1 MNIAVVGTGYV
12 GLVSGTCFAESGNE
26 VICVD
31 IDRSRIE
38 ALTSGSI
45 PIYEP
50 VLGELVS
57 RNLKERRLSFTC
69 DLTAAVAQ
77 SMVSF
82 VAVGT
87 PMSANGAADLSG
99 VLRVSDEIAC
109 AAIGYHIIAIKSTVP
124 VGTNDR
130 LRERVKSIANSPI
143 DVCSV
148 PEFLKEGSAVEDFM
162 RPDRVVIGS
171 SSEQAT
177 AILREI
183 HAPFVRT
190 DNPILIMHPSSAELT
205 KYASNAML
213 ALRISF
219 INQMANLCEAVG
231 AEINDVRRGMGSD
244 RRIGSQFLFPGVGY
258 GGSCFPKDVQALI
271 HSAAEHQLDFAML
284 KATDE
289 VNDRQKRLMVE
300 RVKHHFG
307 PDLSG
312 FTFAIWGLAF
322 KPRTDDM
329 REAPSL
335 VVIDE
340 LLKAQARVQ
349 VHDPEALEGAR
360 RIFGERMSYHR
371 TNYEALSKADALIIL
386 TEWNEFRH
394 PNFQRINAELKQP
407 VIFDA
412 ESVRSGADES
422 AGIPLLLNR
431 PPPDITFR
439 TDAAQ
444 RRGKS
449 VRAG

>member
-31 IDRSRIE
+31 IDSARVD
-38 ALTSGSI
+38 LLGSGKV

-50 VLGELVS
+50 GLEELVR
-57 RNLKERRLSFTC
+57 RNLKEGRLSFTT
-69 DLTAAVAQ
+69 DTPNAVAQ

-82 VAVGT
+82 IAVGT
-87 PMSANGAADLSG
+87 PMSPNGAADLTG
-99 VLRVSDEIAC
+99 VLKAAETVAQ
-109 AAIGYHIIAIKSTVP
+109 AAIGYHVIAIKSTVP

-130 LRERVKSIANSPI
+130 VRGIVGRNGAHRI

-171 SSEQAT
+171 TSEQAI

-190 DNPILIMHPSSAELT
+190 DNPILTMDPRSAELT

-231 AEINDVRRGMGSD
+231 AEINEVRRGMGSD

-271 HSAAEHQLDFAML
+271 HSAADHSLDFTIL
-284 KATDE
+284 KATDA
-289 VNDRQKRLMVE
+289 VNDEQKRLMVT
-300 RVKHHFG
+300 RVKERFG
-307 PDLSG
+307 ADLKG
-312 FTFAIWGLAF
+312 HTFAIWGLAF

-329 REAPSL
+329 REAPSI
-335 VVIDE
+335 VVIED
-340 LLKAQARVQ
+340 LLTAGARVQ
-349 VHDPEALEGAR
+349 VHDPEALENGR
-360 RIFGERMSYHR
+360 KVFGDRVSYHSI
-371 TNYEALSKADALIIL
+371 NYEALKGADALIIL
-386 TEWNEFRH
+386 TEWNQFRH
-394 PNFQRINAELKQP
+394 PNFQRIKTELKHP
-407 VIFDA
+407 VIFDGRNLYDPA
-412 ESVRSGADES
+412 LMKALDINYYSVGR
-422 AGIPLLLNR
+422 R
-431 PPPDITFR
+431 P
-439 TDAAQ
+439 
-444 RRGKS
+444 
-449 VRAG
+449 V

>member
-31 IDRSRIE
+31 INRERIE
-38 ALTSGSI
+38 QLTNGQV

-50 VLGELVS
+50 GLEELVR
-57 RNLKERRLSFTC
+57 RNLREGRLSFTT
-69 DLTAAVAQ
+69 DLPGAVGQA
-77 SMVSF
+77 MVSF
-82 VAVGT
+82 LAVGT
-87 PMSANGAADLSG
+87 PMGSDGSADLSQ
-99 VLRVSDEIAC
+99 VFKVAEEVAR
-109 AAIGYHIIAIKSTVP
+109 AAVGYHIIAIKSTVP

-130 LRERVKSIANSPI
+130 VRTIVGSNGHGRI
-143 DVCSV
+143 DVCSI

-171 SSEQAT
+171 TSEQAT

-190 DNPILIMHPSSAELT
+190 DNPILIMHPRSAELT

-271 HSAAEHQLDFAML
+271 HSAADHRLDFSILRA
-284 KATDE
+284 ADE
-289 VNDRQKRLMVE
+289 VNDEQKRILVE
-300 RVKHHFG
+300 RARQHFG
-307 PDLSG
+307 FELKG
-312 FTFAIWGLAF
+312 RTFAVWGLAF

-335 VVIDE
+335 VVIEE
-340 LLKAQARVQ
+340 LLAAGAQVRA
-349 VHDPEALEGAR
+349 HDPEALAGAR
-360 RIFGERMSYHR
+360 RVFGDRISYHES
-371 TNYEALSKADALIIL
+371 NYEALHGADALMIL
-386 TEWNEFRH
+386 TEWNQFRH
-394 PNFQRINAELKQP
+394 PNFQRIKAELKEP
-407 VIFDA
+407 VIFDGRNLYDPA
-412 ESVRSGADES
+412 LMRALEFRYYSIG
-422 AGIPLLLNR
+422 R
-431 PPPDITFR
+431 PPI
-439 TDAAQ
+439 
-444 RRGKS
+444 
-449 VRAG
+449 

>member
-31 IDRSRIE
+31 IDRARVE
-38 ALTSGSI
+38 ALASGTL

-50 VLGELVS
+50 GLEELVR
-57 RNLKERRLSFTC
+57 RNLKEHRLSFTTE
-69 DLTAAVAQ
+69 LNTAVAQ

-82 VAVGT
+82 VTVGT
-87 PMSANGAADLSG
+87 PMSSSGAADLSG
-99 VLRVSDEIAC
+99 VLTVSEDIAR
-109 AAIGYHIIAIKSTVP
+109 AAAGYHIIAIKSTVP

-130 LRERVKSIANSPI
+130 VRDRVRRIANSEI

-171 SSEQAT
+171 SSEKAT

-190 DNPILIMHPSSAELT
+190 DNPILVMHPRSAELT

-231 AEINDVRRGMGSD
+231 AEINDVRRGMGAD

-258 GGSCFPKDVQALI
+258 GGSCFPKDVQALV
-271 HSAAEHQLDFAML
+271 HSAAEHQLEFTML
-284 KATDE
+284 QATDQ
-289 VNDRQKRLMVE
+289 VNNQQKRLIVE
-300 RVKHHFG
+300 RIKQHFG

-312 FTFAIWGLAF
+312 RTMAIWGLAF

-335 VVIDE
+335 IVIEE
-340 LLKAQARVQ
+340 LLKAHARVQ
-349 VHDPEALEGAR
+349 VHDPEALDNAR
-360 RIFGERMSYHR
+360 RLFGERVSYHR
-371 TNYEALSKADALIIL
+371 TNYEALAQADALIIL

-394 PNFQRINAELKQP
+394 PNFQRIKAELKQP
-407 VIFDA
+407 VIFDGRNLYDPA
-412 ESVRSGADES
+412 LMKALEFRYYSIGR
-422 AGIPLLLNR
+422 R
-431 PPPDITFR
+431 P
-439 TDAAQ
+439 
-444 RRGKS
+444 
-449 VRAG
+449 V

>member
-38 ALTSGSI
+38 MLNAGQL

-50 VLGELVS
+50 GLEELVR
-57 RNLKERRLSFTC
+57 RNVKETRLCFTM
-69 DLTAAVAQ
+69 DLERAVAQ

-82 VAVGT
+82 IAVGT
-87 PMSANGAADLSG
+87 PMSETGAADLSG
-99 VLRVSDEIAC
+99 VLSAAESIARV
-109 AAIGYHIIAIKSTVP
+109 AIGYHIIAIKSTVP
-124 VGTNDR
+124 VGTSDR
-130 LRERVKSIANSPI
+130 VRKAVERIANHRI

-148 PEFLKEGSAVEDFM
+148 PEFLKEGSAIEDFM

-171 SSEQAT
+171 LSDQAT

-183 HAPFVRT
+183 HSPFVRT
-190 DNPILIMHPSSAELT
+190 DNPILVMDPRSAELT

-231 AEINDVRRGMGSD
+231 AEINEVRRGMGAD
-244 RRIGSQFLFPGVGY
+244 RRIGSSFLFPGVGY

-271 HSAAEHQLDFAML
+271 HSAAEHKLDFTIL

-289 VNDRQKRLMVE
+289 VNNDQKRILVD
-300 RVKHHFG
+300 RVKQHFG
-307 PDLSG
+307 GNLRG
-312 FTFAIWGLAF
+312 RTFAIWGLAF

-335 VVIDE
+335 VVIEE
-340 LLKAQARVQ
+340 LLAAGARVQ
-349 VHDPEALEGAR
+349 AHDPEALENAR
-360 RIFGERMSYHR
+360 KIFGDRVSYHR
-371 TNYEALSKADALIIL
+371 TNYDALKSADALLIL

-394 PNFQRINAELKQP
+394 PNFHRIKSELKQP
-407 VIFDA
+407 VIFDGRNLYDPA
-412 ESVRSGADES
+412 LMKALEFKYHSIGR
-422 AGIPLLLNR
+422 R
-431 PPPDITFR
+431 P
-439 TDAAQ
+439 
-444 RRGKS
+444 
-449 VRAG
+449 V

>member
-31 IDRSRIE
+31 IDRKRVE
-38 ALTSGSI
+38 MLNAGEV

-50 VLGELVS
+50 GLAELVR
-57 RNLKERRLSFTC
+57 RNMEEGRLSFTTEL
-69 DLTAAVAQ
+69 DRAVGQ

-82 VAVGT
+82 IAVGT
-87 PMSANGAADLSG
+87 PMSATGAADLSG
-99 VLRVSDEIAC
+99 VF
-109 AAIGYHIIAIKSTVP
+109 AAAESVVKVTVGYHILVVKSTVP
-124 VGTNDR
+124 VGTNDKV
-130 LRERVKSIANSPI
+130 REIVDRNGNQRI

-148 PEFLKEGSAVEDFM
+148 PEFLKEGSAIEDFM

-171 SSEQAT
+171 NSEQAT

-190 DNPILIMHPSSAELT
+190 DNPIIVMEPRSAELT

-231 AEINDVRRGMGSD
+231 AEISDVRRGMGTD

-271 HSAAEHQLDFAML
+271 HSASQHRLDFTLL
-284 KATDE
+284 KAADE
-289 VNDRQKRLMVE
+289 VNNLQKRIVAE
-300 RVKHHFG
+300 RVKQHFG
-307 PDLSG
+307 ADLKG
-312 FTFAIWGLAF
+312 RTFAIWGLAF

-335 VVIDE
+335 VVVDE
-340 LLKAQARVQ
+340 LLKAGAKVS
-349 VHDPEALEGAR
+349 VHDPEALENAR
-360 RIFGERMSYHR
+360 KIFGDRVTYHR
-371 TNYEALSKADALIIL
+371 ANYEAIKGADALIIL
-386 TEWNEFRH
+386 TEWNQFRH
-394 PNFQRINAELKQP
+394 PNFQRIKAELKHP
-407 VIFDA
+407 VIFDGRNLYEPSLMKA
-412 ESVRSGADES
+412 LEFNYYSIG
-422 AGIPLLLNR
+422 R
-431 PPPDITFR
+431 PP
-439 TDAAQ
+439 
-444 RRGKS
+444 
-449 VRAG
+449 V

>member
-26 VICVD
+26 VVCVD
-31 IDRSRIE
+31 IDRARIDRL
-38 ALTSGSI
+38 ATGTI

-50 VLGELVS
+50 GLAELVR
-57 RNLKERRLSFTC
+57 RNVKERRLSFTC
-69 DLTAAVAQ
+69 DLSAAVRQ

-82 VAVGT
+82 ITVGT
-87 PMSANGAADLSG
+87 PMSANGAADLGG
-99 VLRVSDEIAC
+99 VLSVSEDIARL
-109 AAIGYHIIAIKSTVP
+109 ASGYHIIAIKSTVP

-130 LRERVKSIANSPI
+130 VHERVKQIAKSPI
-143 DVCSV
+143 EVCSV

-183 HAPFVRT
+183 HAPFLRT
-190 DNPILIMHPSSAELT
+190 DNPILVMHPRSAELT

-231 AEINDVRRGMGSD
+231 GEINDVRRGMGAD

-271 HSAAEHQLDFAML
+271 HTAAEHQLEFTML

-289 VNDRQKRLMVE
+289 VNARQKRLMVD
-300 RVKHHFG
+300 RIKQHFG
-307 PDLSG
+307 ADLKDRS
-312 FTFAIWGLAF
+312 FAIWGLAF

-335 VVIDE
+335 VVLEE
-340 LLKAQARVQ
+340 LLNSNARVQ
-349 VHDPEALEGAR
+349 VHDPEALENARHIFGAR
-360 RIFGERMSYHR
+360 VSYHR
-371 TNYEALSKADALIIL
+371 TNYEALSNADALIIL

-394 PNFQRINAELKQP
+394 PNFQRIKAELKQP
-407 VIFDA
+407 VIFDGRNLYDPA
-412 ESVRSGADES
+412 LMKALEFSYYSIGR
-422 AGIPLLLNR
+422 R
-431 PPPDITFR
+431 PI
-439 TDAAQ
+439 
-444 RRGKS
+444 
-449 VRAG
+449 